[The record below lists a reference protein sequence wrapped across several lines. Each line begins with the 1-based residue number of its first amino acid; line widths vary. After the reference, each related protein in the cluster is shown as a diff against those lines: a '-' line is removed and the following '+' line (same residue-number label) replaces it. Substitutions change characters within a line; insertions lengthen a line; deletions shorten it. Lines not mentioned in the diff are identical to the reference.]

1 VPAQVATDRRGPDS
15 IAARC
20 TGLVSRPMII
30 EDPPVVDVA
39 ARLTRLATMACAAGV
54 SAVLVAPGPDLV
66 YLTGYAAHPLE
77 RLTLLVVPAE
87 AEPFLVVPTLERPA
101 AEAVVSG
108 VTVVDFGETDDPY
121 AGTADLLRRSGT
133 RPGPIA
139 VDNRMWAE
147 KSLRLAAALPG
158 AVQQLAGPLIA
169 QMRIRKDAAEVA
181 ALRAAGAAIAQ
192 LHQAMADWLKPGRT
206 EAEVAADIADA
217 MVQVGHR
224 SVDFTIVGSGPN
236 GASPHH
242 ESSRRVLQPGDPVV
256 VDIGGTMRSGYCSDC
271 TRTYVAG
278 AEPPPDFV
286 RYYDV
291 LLRAQLSACEHARPG
306 VTCASVDAAAREVIT
321 DGGYGAYFIHRTGHG
336 IGLSGHE
343 DPYIVEGNDA
353 LLEPGMAFSIEPGIY
368 LPGRHG
374 ARIEDIVVVT
384 DAGIDR
390 LDLLPRELVVLG

>member
-1 VPAQVATDRRGPDS
+1 
-15 IAARC
+15 
-20 TGLVSRPMII
+20 
-30 EDPPVVDVA
+30 
-39 ARLTRLATMACAAGV
+39 
-54 SAVLVAPGPDLV
+54 VAPGPDLV

-77 RLTLLVVPAE
+77 RLTLLAVPAD
-87 AEPFLVVPTLERPA
+87 AVPFLVVPRLERPA
-101 AEAVVSG
+101 AEAAVSG
-108 VTVVDFGETDDPY
+108 LTVVDFGETDDPY
-121 AGTADLLRRSGT
+121 TGTADLLRRAGVE
-133 RPGPIA
+133 PGPVA

-158 AVQQLAGPLIA
+158 FGQGLAGPLIA
-169 QMRIRKDAAEVA
+169 EMRIRKDAAEVS
-181 ALRAAGAAIAQ
+181 ALRAAAAAIDQ
-192 LHQAMADWLKPGRT
+192 VHRAMGDWLKPGRT

-242 ESSRRVLQPGDPVV
+242 ESSHRMVQAGDPVV

-278 AEPPPDFV
+278 GEPPEDFL

-291 LLRAQLSACEHARPG
+291 LLRAQLASCQHARPG

-321 DGGYGAYFIHRTGHG
+321 EGGYGRYFIHRTGHG

-343 DPYIVEGNDA
+343 DPYIVEGNEA

-374 ARIEDIVVVT
+374 ARIEDIVVTT
-384 DAGIDR
+384 DDGIER
-390 LDLLPRELVVLG
+390 LDLLGRDLVVLG